1 MNRHFLAFDLGA
13 ESGRAVLATYDGSS
27 LALEELHRFA
37 NEPVAV
43 GSELY
48 WDILRLWHE
57 IRRGLQA
64 ASQHGPAELDGI
76 GVDTWGVD
84 YALLGEN
91 GRLLQNPYHYRDS
104 RTDKIMDEFF
114 RIVPREEVY
123 RQTGVQFM
131 QLNTL
136 FQIFAASRQT
146 PGLLA
151 LTEHFLTVPD
161 LLNYWL
167 TGVMRSEFT
176 IATTTQ
182 MYDPRRRG
190 WASDLLSRSGLPTNI
205 YSEVIQPGTVVGS
218 LLPSLASAAG
228 LSGAD
233 VIAPACHDTGSAVAA
248 ISMTPSTVFLS
259 SGTWSLMGAEIPEPI
274 INDEALRLNFT
285 NEGGVGGTIRL
296 LKNIMGMWLLQ
307 GCRRRW
313 LAEGKEC
320 DYGTLVNL
328 ASARPVLR
336 TIVDPDHASFLH
348 PTDMTATLR
357 EYARRTEQPQP
368 EVQAD
373 YVQTV
378 LESLALKYRYTVDA
392 LRALTGTR
400 YTEIRVVGGG
410 AKNRMLNQ
418 YTADATGLRVIAG
431 PFEATALGNVAMQMV
446 ARGAAGSVAE
456 ARAIIDRSFATETY
470 EPRDQAPWDAA
481 YQRLQHQ
488 MTGAAA
494 GVH

>member
-1 MNRHFLAFDLGA
+1 MSSHFLAFDLGA
-13 ESGRAVLATYDGSS
+13 ESGRAVLASYDGSTV
-27 LALEELHRFA
+27 ALEELHRFP
-37 NEPVAV
+37 NEPVTA
-43 GSELY
+43 GRDLH

-57 IRRGLQA
+57 MRRGLQA
-64 ASQHGPAELDGI
+64 AGQRGPAALDGI

-84 YALLGEN
+84 FALVGEN

-104 RTDKIMDEFF
+104 RTDHIMEEFF

-136 FQIFAASRQT
+136 FQLFAASRQT
-146 PGLLA
+146 PGLLR
-151 LTEHFLTVPD
+151 LTQQFLTVPD

-167 TGVMRSEFT
+167 TGVMRCEFT
-176 IATTTQ
+176 NATTTQ
-182 MYDPRRRG
+182 MYDPRRQD
-190 WASDLLSRSGLPTNI
+190 WARDLLARAGLPVNI
-205 YSEVIQPGTVVGS
+205 YGDVIQPGTVLGA
-218 LLPSLASAAG
+218 LLPELASAAG
-228 LSGAD
+228 LTRAD

-248 ISMTPSTVFLS
+248 ISMTSSTVFLS

-296 LKNIMGMWLLQ
+296 LKNITGMWLLQ

-313 LAEGKEC
+313 LTEGKEC

-336 TIVDPDHASFLH
+336 TVVDPDHSSFLR
-348 PTDMTATLR
+348 PLDMTAALR
-357 EYARRTEQPQP
+357 DYARRTEQPEP

-392 LRALTGTR
+392 LHKLTGTR

-418 YTADATGLRVIAG
+418 YTADATGLRVVAG

-446 ARGAAGSVAE
+446 ARGVAADVRE
-456 ARAIIDRSFATETY
+456 ARGIIDRSFATESY

-481 YQRLQHQ
+481 YLRLQQQ
-488 MTGAAA
+488 MVGAAA
-494 GVH
+494 GV